1 MLDTITAAVQSGEIF
16 RDDFFHVVEYFR
28 FQGYHM
34 SDTDSHSGGGGSD
47 EENVTRIVAGFEGL
61 GIDPY
66 RSEDFIVYF
75 TTVDTV

>member
-1 MLDTITAAVQSGEIF
+1 
-16 RDDFFHVVEYFR
+16 
-28 FQGYHM
+28 M

-66 RSEDFIVYF
+66 RSEDFIAYF